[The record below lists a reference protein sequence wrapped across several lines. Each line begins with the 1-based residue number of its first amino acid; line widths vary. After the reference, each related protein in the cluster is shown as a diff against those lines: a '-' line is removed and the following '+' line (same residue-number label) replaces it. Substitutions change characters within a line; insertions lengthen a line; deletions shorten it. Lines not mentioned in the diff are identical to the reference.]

1 MFLKCHILLYLLL
14 QPWPVGRWSQKRDT
28 YYSVLRAN
36 IGIGI
41 RIDTLLEPNTT
52 LLGSRRPRSKRQPR
66 DGTASHPLFPPP
78 PPRKRTTQKPEAGK
92 HLILR
97 TFLNNPRRRRRVSGM
112 PCSLTQ
118 SLPWRGVACRGA
130 QLEPY
135 LDYFDTHWILPR
147 AAVPHTKRAQ
157 FHFRKEGRRQRLE
170 GTGQIIQEDSPTV
183 GRRDATQSLPTSV
196 TYLAMY
202 LVRIIH

>member
-1 MFLKCHILLYLLL
+1 MSTSPTTSAMAC
-14 QPWPVGRWSQKRDT
+14 WAGRWSHEQGT
-28 YYSVLRAN
+28 YYSVLLTN
-36 IGIGI
+36 TGTN
-41 RIDTLLEPNTT
+41 TLLEPNTT

-78 PPRKRTTQKPEAGK
+78 PPRKEQPRIQRQEASK

-112 PCSLTQ
+112 PRRLTQ
-118 SLPWRGVACRGA
+118 SLPRRGVACRGA

-147 AAVPHTKRAQ
+147 VAVPHTKRAQ
-157 FHFRKEGRRQRLE
+157 FHFRKEGRWQRLA
-170 GTGQIIQEDSPTV
+170 GTGDIHP
-183 GRRDATQSLPTSV
+183 RRLSKSWTTRSNAIAPDLG
-196 TYLAMY
+196 
-202 LVRIIH
+202 H